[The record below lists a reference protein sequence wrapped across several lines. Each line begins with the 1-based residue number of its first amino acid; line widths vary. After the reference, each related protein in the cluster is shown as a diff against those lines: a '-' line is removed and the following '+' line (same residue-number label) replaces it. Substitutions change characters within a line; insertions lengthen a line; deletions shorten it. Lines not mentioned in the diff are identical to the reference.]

1 LMETPLASR
10 SQTEEESRRAHTQAV
25 WLALLVTFLWAT
37 SWVLIKIGLQEVPA
51 LTFAGLRYSLAFL
64 CLLPLALRP
73 ASRARLRQIKR
84 PEWLLLV
91 LLGVVFYT
99 LTQGAQFLSLVYLPA
114 ATASL
119 VLSFTPILVGLL
131 GIGLLQEKPTAV
143 QWGGTLLFLLGVGFY
158 FYPFDLP
165 GTSAVGLVIAG
176 LGLLANAAAALLGRK
191 VNRST
196 HLDALQVTVI
206 SMGVGGGLL
215 LLAGLVVEGL
225 PHLSWQSWLV
235 VLWLAV
241 INSAL
246 AFTLWNF
253 TLRSLAAYESS
264 LINNTMLFQIA
275 ILAWIFL
282 GEGLGAGEVLGLL
295 LAGIGIMVVGWRG
308 PKTRQPDS

>member
-1 LMETPLASR
+1 METPLAAR
-10 SQTEEESRRAHTQAV
+10 SQTEEESHQARTRAV

-84 PEWLLLV
+84 QEWLLLI

-131 GIGLLQEKPTAV
+131 GIGLLREKPSAV

-165 GTSAVGLVIAG
+165 GTSSAGLVIAG
-176 LGLLANAAAALLGRK
+176 LGLFANAAAALLGRK

-215 LLAGLVVEGL
+215 LLGGLVVEGL
-225 PHLSWQSWLV
+225 PQLSWQSWLV

-282 GEGLGAGEVLGLL
+282 GEGLAAGEVFGLL
-295 LAGIGIMVVGWRG
+295 LAGIGVMIVGRRG
-308 PKTRQPDS
+308 PKTSQPDS